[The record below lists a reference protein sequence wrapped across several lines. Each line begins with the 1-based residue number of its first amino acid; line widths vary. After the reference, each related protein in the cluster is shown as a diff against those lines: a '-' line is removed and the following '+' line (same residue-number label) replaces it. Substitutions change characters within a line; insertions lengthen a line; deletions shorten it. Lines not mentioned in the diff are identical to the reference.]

1 MRLLGMILALGA
13 IGWVLYNASGGGEA
27 ESIIPE
33 SYQQS
38 LDKAQGV
45 QSIVND
51 SAEQRLKSLEDE

>member
-27 ESIIPE
+27 DSIIPE

-45 QSIVND
+45 ESMVKD
-51 SAEQRLKSLEDE
+51 AAEQRMDSLEDD

>member
-38 LDKAQGV
+38 LDKAKGV
-45 QSIVND
+45 QSMVND
-51 SAEQRLKSLEDE
+51 SAEQRLQSLDDE

>member
-13 IGWVLYNASGGGEA
+13 IGWILYNASGGGEA

-38 LDKAQGV
+38 LDKAKGV
-45 QSIVND
+45 ESMVQD
-51 SAEQRLKSLEDE
+51 SAEQRLQSLDDE

>member
-13 IGWVLYNASGGGEA
+13 IGWILYNAAGGDEA

-38 LDKAQGV
+38 LDKAKGV
-45 QSIVND
+45 ESMVKD
-51 SAEQRLKSLEDE
+51 SAEQRLQALDDE